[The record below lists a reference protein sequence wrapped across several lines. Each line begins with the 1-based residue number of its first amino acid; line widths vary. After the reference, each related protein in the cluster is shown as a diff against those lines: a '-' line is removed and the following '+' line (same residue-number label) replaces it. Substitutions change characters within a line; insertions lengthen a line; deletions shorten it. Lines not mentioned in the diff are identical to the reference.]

1 MMRFFEKLVAVKIED
16 NHASDENLRLAA
28 TALMFRA
35 LMVDGV
41 ADEAELS
48 MIRRIVED
56 EFGLDADEVDK
67 LLADAASQAD
77 EAADLYGWIKQ
88 INNRYSHDE
97 KCYLME
103 KLWQVILADSII
115 EDHEAALMRKVA
127 GLIYVTDREV
137 AEARQ
142 RASQNPGYLTD
153 RSNQD

>member
-1 MMRFFEKLVAVKIED
+1 MMRFFEKFKAVKIED
-16 NHASDENLRLAA
+16 DHASDENLRLAA

-35 LMVDGV
+35 LLVDGKTD
-41 ADEAELS
+41 ASELA

-56 EFGLDADEVDK
+56 EFGLAPDEVDQ

-88 INNRYSHDE
+88 INNRYSHEE

-142 RASQNPGYLTD
+142 RAAQKSGVSD
-153 RSNQD
+153 

>member
-97 KCYLME
+97 KCYLVE

-142 RASQNPGYLTD
+142 RASQKSGVSD
-153 RSNQD
+153 

>member
-1 MMRFFEKLVAVKIED
+1 MRFFEKLVAVKIED

-142 RASQNPGYLTD
+142 RASQKSGVSD
-153 RSNQD
+153 

>member
-142 RASQNPGYLTD
+142 RASQKSGVSD
-153 RSNQD
+153 

>member
-88 INNRYSHDE
+88 INNRSSHDE

-142 RASQNPGYLTD
+142 RASQKSGVSD
-153 RSNQD
+153 

>member
-56 EFGLDADEVDK
+56 EFGLAPDEVDK

-103 KLWQVILADSII
+103 KLWQVILADGII

-142 RASQNPGYLTD
+142 RASQKSGESD
-153 RSNQD
+153 

>member
-1 MMRFFEKLVAVKIED
+1 MMRFFEKLLAVKIGD
-16 NHASDENLRLAA
+16 DHSSDENLRLAA

-35 LMVDGV
+35 LMVDGE
-41 ADEAELS
+41 ADVSELA

-56 EFGLDADEVDK
+56 EFGLTPDEVEQ
-67 LLADAASQAD
+67 LMSDAAVQAD

-88 INNRYSHDE
+88 INSRYSHEE

-103 KLWQVILADSII
+103 KLWQVILADGVI

-127 GLIYVTDREV
+127 GLIYVSDRDV

-142 RASQNPGYLTD
+142 QAVQKSGLSD
-153 RSNQD
+153 

>member
-41 ADEAELS
+41 ADEAELI

-142 RASQNPGYLTD
+142 RASQKSGVSD
-153 RSNQD
+153 

>member
-1 MMRFFEKLVAVKIED
+1 MMRFFEKFKAVKIED
-16 NHASDENLRLAA
+16 DHASDENLRLAA

-35 LMVDGV
+35 LLVDGKTD
-41 ADEAELS
+41 ASELA

-56 EFGLDADEVDK
+56 EFGLAPDEVDQ

-88 INNRYSHDE
+88 INNRYSYEE

-103 KLWQVILADSII
+103 KLWQVILADGVI

-142 RASQNPGYLTD
+142 RAAQKSGVSD
-153 RSNQD
+153 

>member
-1 MMRFFEKLVAVKIED
+1 MMRFFEKFKAVKIED
-16 NHASDENLRLAA
+16 DHASDENLRWAA

-35 LMVDGV
+35 LLVDGK
-41 ADEAELS
+41 ADASELA

-56 EFGLDADEVDK
+56 EFGLAPDEVDQ

-88 INNRYSHDE
+88 INNRYSHEE

-103 KLWQVILADSII
+103 KLWQVILADGVI

-142 RASQNPGYLTD
+142 RAAQKSGVSD
-153 RSNQD
+153 

>member
-1 MMRFFEKLVAVKIED
+1 MMRFFEKFKAVKIED
-16 NHASDENLRLAA
+16 DHSSDENLRLAA

-35 LMVDGV
+35 LLVDV
-41 ADEAELS
+41 KADASELA

-56 EFGLDADEVDK
+56 EFGLAPDEVDQ

-88 INNRYSHDE
+88 INNRYSHEE

-103 KLWQVILADSII
+103 KLWQVILADGVI

-142 RASQNPGYLTD
+142 RAAQKSGVSD
-153 RSNQD
+153 

>member
-1 MMRFFEKLVAVKIED
+1 MMRFFEKFKAVKIEND
-16 NHASDENLRLAA
+16 HSSDENLRLAA

-35 LMVDGV
+35 LLVDSK
-41 ADEAELS
+41 ADASELA

-56 EFGLDADEVDK
+56 EFGLAPDEVDQ

-88 INNRYSHDE
+88 INNRYSHEE

-103 KLWQVILADSII
+103 KLWQVILADGVI

-142 RASQNPGYLTD
+142 RAAQKSGVSD
-153 RSNQD
+153 